1 MKQLIYLL
9 LAISITAQLFGQEE
23 KNTLSPKFLWGITVA
38 PGLSKINTKF
48 IEQPDRNFYDYKS
61 SFQFSSSIGI
71 VVQKQLKNNIL
82 LESGLLYSTIRG
94 NESYNYKEG
103 YGDPLQPYYST
114 YKHIYVDYSKT
125 TLKYIHLPFLI
136 GYSYKKVSIFTGFQ
150 IGYNISA
157 YNEDRGSLIFIIP
170 PSTSFGSESDIDVPK
185 YSFDGIFK
193 FNISLGKGWLMGTRF
208 YYQLT
213 ENTFYTVSQNYFGAN
228 LSLQYMINYKN

>member
-1 MKQLIYLL
+1 MKNKLIFILL
-9 LAISITAQLFGQEE
+9 TLFTTIQMFGQEE

-38 PGLSKINTKF
+38 TGLSKINTKF
-48 IEQPDRNFYDYKS
+48 IEKPDRTFYDYKS
-61 SFQFSSSIGI
+61 SFQFSSSVGLF
-71 VVQKQLKNNIL
+71 VQKQIKNNIL

-103 YGDPLQPYYST
+103 YVLNST
-114 YKHIYVDYSKT
+114 DKHTYVLLSKT

-136 GYSYKKVSIFTGFQ
+136 GYTYKKISVSGGLQ

-157 YNEDRGSLIFIIP
+157 YYERKSSIRFSPSSLGMN
-170 PSTSFGSESDIDVPK
+170 SALFGSDGDIDTPK

-193 FNISLGKGWLMGTRF
+193 IHFNLSKRWLMGTKF

-213 ENTFYTVSQNYFGAN
+213 ENTDYIASQNYFGAY